1 MQRAKSYATVNV
13 TLASD
18 WGKGSVSDKGPNGLY
33 TAAKTID
40 VPFCKQL
47 KSYAFWVRHKLL
59 ACCQTDRSACLALLL
74 GLLVVS
80 SLWVLHL
87 HIATQVQ
94 QPRYLILLDAGSTG
108 TRVHIFK
115 YGKTDST
122 GYTKIHLPE
131 PKLKVEPGLSFYAS
145 NPASAAASLQP
156 LLNFAYKHV
165 PPEHR
170 RRTPIKLMATA
181 GLRLLPTHASQQI
194 LQQCSALLSAS
205 QFMFQP
211 GWAEVISGQYEG
223 VFAWTA
229 VNYAAGT
236 LQAAARVVHS
246 RKESRHP
253 PHFKGLLELGGAS
266 AQVTFIPE
274 RALHE
279 GGPHP
284 HLPGDTA
291 MLK

>member
-1 MQRAKSYATVNV
+1 MLCAA
-13 TLASD
+13 
-18 WGKGSVSDKGPNGLY
+18 GSLVSLH
-33 TAAKTID
+33 
-40 VPFCKQL
+40 VCL
-47 KSYAFWVRHKLL
+47 LL
-59 ACCQTDRSACLALLL
+59 AL
-74 GLLVVS
+74 
-80 SLWVLHL
+80 
-87 HIATQVQ
+87 QVQ

-236 LQAAARVVHS
+236 LQVTQ
-246 RKESRHP
+246 
-253 PHFKGLLELGGAS
+253 GLGLHRQQCQLLGCILMLCRAGLECDSCVFCDS
-266 AQVTFIPE
+266 AC
-274 RALHE
+274 
-279 GGPHP
+279 
-284 HLPGDTA
+284 
-291 MLK
+291 